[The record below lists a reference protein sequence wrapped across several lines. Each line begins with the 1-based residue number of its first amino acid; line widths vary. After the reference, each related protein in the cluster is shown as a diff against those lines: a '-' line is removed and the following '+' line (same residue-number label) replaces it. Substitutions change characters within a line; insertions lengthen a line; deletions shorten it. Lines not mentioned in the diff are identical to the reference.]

1 MPKPSRRQLRKH
13 LDLIFRRM
21 FDQNPREVQ
30 DQLSWRDSKKG
41 LCREISM
48 DGEPVSKL
56 YYNDDMQLT
65 FEFLPRSTAG
75 GVDA

>member
-1 MPKPSRRQLRKH
+1 MTRLSRRQLRRH
-13 LDLIFRRM
+13 LNTVFWRM
-21 FDQNPREVQ
+21 FDQNNQEAKDRM
-30 DQLSWRDSKKG
+30 SWRDSDKG
-41 LCREISM
+41 LCREILM

-56 YYNDDMQLT
+56 YYDDDMQLT